1 MEAGSSG
8 GSRATSRQRHRHGG
22 EDNMGH
28 NPDSGEP
35 RVLPSSS
42 WANVTAESM
51 VRTVNTAVTTAPALK
66 RENCSRTKHDSAFSD
81 WKMIERES
89 LKERWR
95 EPLIERVERPVTL
108 PATVRSSSNYVSN
121 GPACMIRDMK
131 VHCQRHKLANRFLA
145 MLKPP
150 IGDAW
155 WSPASTP
162 TQGLQQAGLSN
173 SGPIFLYFKL

>member
-1 MEAGSSG
+1 MGLVFNIWLLSHVSFSTLNIINKKWDQMRSRERGETVKEMEAGSSG

-121 GPACMIRDMK
+121 GLH
-131 VHCQRHKLANRFLA
+131 V
-145 MLKPP
+145 
-150 IGDAW
+150 
-155 WSPASTP
+155 
-162 TQGLQQAGLSN
+162 
-173 SGPIFLYFKL
+173 